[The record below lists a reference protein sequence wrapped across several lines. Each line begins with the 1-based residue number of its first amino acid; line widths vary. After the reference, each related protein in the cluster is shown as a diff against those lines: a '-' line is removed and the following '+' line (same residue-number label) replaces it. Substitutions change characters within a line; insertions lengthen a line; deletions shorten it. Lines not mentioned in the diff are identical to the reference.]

1 MNLDNEPKII
11 AWKKN
16 VTDAGC
22 TIQEVQ
28 PMNLM
33 RRKNGELLFALLD
46 TRISSPEGHT
56 LPNIIFIRG
65 DACLVVTLVRNCTT
79 KEELFLMVR
88 QRRTGNG
95 NLSLEFPAGML
106 DTEVNNAIGIAAKE
120 LHEETGIEV
129 SETDLFPLCDK
140 KLYSSAGAS
149 DEAIFY
155 YGCIKEY
162 DDQDFKALSGS
173 LRDNPEEN
181 EHISVVLMTRA
192 EAEKEASSLQVMLG
206 FFLFE
211 KKLSEIP
218 G

>member
-1 MNLDNEPKII
+1 MNLENEPKII
-11 AWKKN
+11 AWKKA
-16 VTDAGC
+16 VTGAGC
-22 TIQEVQ
+22 IISKIQ
-28 PMNLM
+28 PMNIM

-46 TRISSPEGHT
+46 TGINSPEGHT
-56 LPNIIFIRG
+56 LPNIIFVRG
-65 DACLVVTLVRNCTT
+65 DACLVVTLVRNRAT

-95 NLSLEFPAGML
+95 SLSLEFPAGML
-106 DTEVNNAIGIAAKE
+106 DTEVTNPIGVAARE

-140 KLYSSAGAS
+140 KLFSSAGAS

-162 DDQDFKALSGS
+162 DDPSFRALSGR
-173 LRDNPEEN
+173 LRDNPDEN
-181 EHISVVLMTRA
+181 EHISVVLRSRA
-192 EAEKEASSLQVMLG
+192 EAEKEATSLQVMLG

-211 KKLSEIP
+211 RYGKY
-218 G
+218 

>member
-1 MNLDNEPKII
+1 M
-11 AWKKN
+11 
-16 VTDAGC
+16 C
-22 TIQEVQ
+22 
-28 PMNLM
+28 
-33 RRKNGELLFALLD
+33 D
-46 TRISSPEGHT
+46 TGSP
-56 LPNIIFIRG
+56 
-65 DACLVVTLVRNCTT
+65 
-79 KEELFLMVR
+79 
-88 QRRTGNG
+88 GNG

-162 DDQDFKALSGS
+162 DDMVFRALSGR

-211 KKLSEIP
+211 TKLSEIP
-218 G
+218 R